1 MSSAGHAS
9 RILPMLIVPWLE
21 VPANPLD
28 ATNMIKI
35 EAVILQFKLGG
46 VRQELERRGIHVS
59 LTLTNVRRTV
69 ERGSCL
75 AGKQT
80 TELLEVWVK
89 MELIVGDRQARKVVE
104 IITQY
109 ARVTAKEAA
118 GHVAS
123 LRVAEV
129 LQLIPTLSRK

>member
-1 MSSAGHAS
+1 
-9 RILPMLIVPWLE
+9 
-21 VPANPLD
+21 
-28 ATNMIKI
+28 MIKI
-35 EAVILQFKLGG
+35 EAVILPLKLVA

-80 TELLEVWVK
+80 AELLEVWVK
-89 MELIVGDRQARKVVE
+89 VELIVGDRQARKVVE

-109 ARVTAKEAA
+109 ARVTAKKAA
-118 GHVAS
+118 GHVAL
-123 LRVAEV
+123 LRVTEV
-129 LQLIPTLSRK
+129 LQLVPMLSRK